1 MPYFILI
8 VDQLNPSELIL
19 DKVLGSGVFVGIYW
33 ESVARKLNL
42 PIISSM
48 FTRADSE
55 NGFAIEGNT
64 LLAFEKELIEI
75 YSYWSEKS
83 EGSEGSEGS
92 EEIYVTKEL
101 LEEIEFDE
109 IVAEE
114 RFIEDLNEIHKAV
127 SFACLKNMKLIVG

>member
-8 VDQLNPSELIL
+8 EDQLNPSELFL
-19 DKVLGSGVFVGIYW
+19 DKVLGSGVFVGIHW

-64 LLAFEKELIEI
+64 LLEFEKELKEI
-75 YSYWSEKS
+75 YLYWLEKSEKS
-83 EGSEGSEGS
+83 DVS
-92 EEIYVTKEL
+92 EEIYVTEEL
-101 LEEIEFDE
+101 LEEIESDG
-109 IVAEE
+109 IVAGEK
-114 RFIEDLNEIHKAV
+114 FIEDLKEIQKAV